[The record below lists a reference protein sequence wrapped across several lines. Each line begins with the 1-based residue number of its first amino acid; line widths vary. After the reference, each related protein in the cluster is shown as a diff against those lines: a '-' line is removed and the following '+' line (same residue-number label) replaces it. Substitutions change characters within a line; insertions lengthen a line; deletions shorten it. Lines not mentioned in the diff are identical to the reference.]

1 MRKNIVSALIILI
14 VGLSFSCKKTDPP
27 YLIPVITSLSSTNL
41 IAGST
46 FIINGENL
54 GTDVSQV
61 VATLFD
67 VSGRNSEK
75 LVITSVSNTSITVT
89 IPNKS

>member
-14 VGLSFSCKKTDPP
+14 VGLSFSCKKTDPS

-41 IAGST
+41 TAGST

-61 VATLFD
+61 VA
-67 VSGRNSEK
+67 VSA
-75 LVITSVSNTSITVT
+75 
-89 IPNKS
+89 

>member
-27 YLIPVITSLSSTNL
+27 YLIPIITSLSSTNL

-67 VSGRNSEK
+67 VSGRSSEK
-75 LVITSVSNTSITVT
+75 LVITSVSNTSLTKKVE
-89 IPNKS
+89 